1 ANLRS
6 RAASS
11 HDRPAKGASLAH
23 VSLRG
28 ERWGG
33 GRQPGETLD
42 QSGDSHPQRI
52 GGRQP
57 GETL

>member
-1 ANLRS
+1 GASSRS

-42 QSGDSHPQRI
+42 QI
-52 GGRQP
+52 GNGHRTARYALR
-57 GETL
+57 TLLC